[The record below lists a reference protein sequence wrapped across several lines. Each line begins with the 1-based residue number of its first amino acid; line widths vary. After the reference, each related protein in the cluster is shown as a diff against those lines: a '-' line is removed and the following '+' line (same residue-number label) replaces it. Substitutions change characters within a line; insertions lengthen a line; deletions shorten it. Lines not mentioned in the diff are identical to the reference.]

1 MNRPNSSKK
10 LLFLIVH
17 GNVFS
22 IESIHFEKKYSVL
35 ACVAC
40 SCMCLQGMV
49 YLHSSEI
56 KSHGSLKSSNCM
68 IDSRWTLKI
77 ADYGLTSMK
86 MKCNLSSKRSSEGE
100 RNYVNS
106 AGMEW
111 DLGERGTVAKLR

>member
-1 MNRPNSSKK
+1 M
-10 LLFLIVH
+10 LFLIVH

-22 IESIHFEKKYSVL
+22 IESIHFEKKKYNVL
-35 ACVAC
+35 ACCFNRVLVL
-40 SCMCLQGMV
+40 CLQGMA

-106 AGMEW
+106 AGME
-111 DLGERGTVAKLR
+111 